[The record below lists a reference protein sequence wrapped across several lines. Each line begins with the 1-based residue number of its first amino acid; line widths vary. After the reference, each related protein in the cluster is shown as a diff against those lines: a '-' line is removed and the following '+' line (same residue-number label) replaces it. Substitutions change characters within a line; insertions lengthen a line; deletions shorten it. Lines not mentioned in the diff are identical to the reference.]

1 MAAHGEPLVRIGAFA
16 RLAGTNLR
24 TLRYY
29 EELGLLRCAKRSRG
43 GFRYYAE
50 AELRRLETVRRLQ
63 GMGLALS
70 KIREILDLPKR
81 GARDRSGMLR
91 RASKSLEMQRK
102 LLGEQMARI
111 GGQLRDIE
119 SALKHV
125 ATCGSCPL
133 LPPLGDP
140 YCDPCRLNGK
150 ALPGP
155 FRALLD

>member
-1 MAAHGEPLVRIGAFA
+1 MAALGEPLVRIGAFA

-29 EELGLLRCAKRSRG
+29 EELGLLRSAKRSRG
-43 GFRYYAE
+43 GFRFYDP

-70 KIREILDLPKR
+70 EIRTILDLPRR
-81 GARDRSGMLR
+81 GAKDRSGMLR
-91 RASKSLEMQRK
+91 RTSKALEMQRR
-102 LLGEQMARI
+102 LLGEQLARL
-111 GGQLRDIE
+111 GGQLREIE
-119 SALKHV
+119 SALRHV
-125 ATCGSCPL
+125 ARCGTCPL

-140 YCDPCRLNGK
+140 YCHPCRLNGK
-150 ALPGP
+150 TLPGP